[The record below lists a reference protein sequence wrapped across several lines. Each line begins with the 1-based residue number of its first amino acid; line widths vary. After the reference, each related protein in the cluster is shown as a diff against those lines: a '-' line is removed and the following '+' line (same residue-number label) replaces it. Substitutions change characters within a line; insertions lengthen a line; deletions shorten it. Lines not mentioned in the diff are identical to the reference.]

1 MPLCTRKMIQQRI
14 GGAHSLRSYP
24 SDSPRAKARL
34 LALALL
40 ADGRLGQEELESLGR
55 HSAFHALGISRED
68 FFEVLFDL
76 CSDFVRVPS
85 GGGDYLLAP
94 TTLDELFAEV
104 RNPEGRRTLAR
115 LMFDVIRSD
124 RHLAEGEQ
132 RLLWN
137 ALDAWKMRLE
147 DIASLKPGHSHAT
160 LGPEHYYC

>member
-1 MPLCTRKMIQQRI
+1 MSLPTRKMISPRI
-14 GGAHSLRSYP
+14 GSVPPLRSYP

-40 ADGRLGQEELESLGR
+40 ADGRLGQEELESLER

-68 FFEVLFDL
+68 FFEVLFDF
-76 CSDFVRVPS
+76 CNDVVRLPNGR
-85 GGGDYLLAP
+85 GGYLLTP
-94 TTLDELFAEV
+94 STLDELFAEV
-104 RNPEGRRTLAR
+104 RNPEGRRALAR
-115 LMFDVIRSD
+115 LIFDVIRSD

-137 ALDAWKMRLE
+137 ALDAWKMRL
-147 DIASLKPGHSHAT
+147 DDVAGVKLGHAHAT